1 MRKGREAVRI
11 DTVIEQIKAKRN
23 PCIVGIDPEWE
34 KLPLCYM
41 VLEKELSR
49 AKAVELWARDV
60 IDAVADLVPAI
71 KPQAAFFEVFGAEGF
86 AALEHVVQYAHQKGL
101 FVVDDSKRGDIG
113 NTVRAYA
120 AAHLAPEGPINA
132 DFLTVSPFLGMDT
145 LQPFL
150 QAAAQYDK
158 GLFVLVC
165 TSNSGAADVQSAD
178 KNGVTVTAWLA
189 AQVDQL
195 GHALRGKSGYSA
207 IGAVVGATFPQE
219 ARALRTAMPHSW
231 FLVPGYGAQGG
242 GAQDVVPCFNSDGL
256 GAFVSASRSVLYA
269 YEKAPET
276 GKYRESYK
284 NSVRMQALTMQ
295 RDVYAALK
303 RHCPDMAY

>member
-1 MRKGREAVRI
+1 MRI
-11 DTVIEQIKAKRN
+11 DEVIGQIKAKRN

-34 KLPLCYM
+34 KLPPCYTA
-41 VLEKELSR
+41 LEKGLSR
-49 AKAVELWARDV
+49 AEAVERWARDV
-60 IDAVADLVPAI
+60 IDAVADVVPAV

-86 AALEHVVQYAHQKGL
+86 AALEHVVRYAHQKGL

-120 AAHLAPEGPINA
+120 AAHLAPDGPVNA

-158 GLFVLVC
+158 GLFVLVR
-165 TSNSGAADVQSAD
+165 TSNPGAADVQSAD

-189 AQVDQL
+189 AQVDRM
-195 GHALRGKSGYSA
+195 GYALRGESGYSA

-219 ARALRTAMPHSW
+219 TQALRAAMPHSW

-242 GAQDVVPCFNSDGL
+242 GARDVLSCFNPDGL

-269 YEKAPET
+269 HESAAEFD
-276 GKYRESYK
+276 GSRESYV
-284 NSVRMQALTMQ
+284 NTVRAQALAMQ
-295 RDVYAALK
+295 KDVYTALK
-303 RHCPDMAY
+303 QHCPQMTY